1 MTMRKIL
8 VLLLS
13 LCCVAAYGQRSD
25 MRRGNRQ
32 FRKGR
37 YMQADLYYRKA
48 LIQDSTWFVG
58 RYNLGNT
65 LYREGDIQGAAAQYA
80 AGRDAAMAS
89 PYAASY
95 LFNMGDA
102 AIAAHD
108 WQSAVTAFGQ
118 CLLLTP
124 DDYEAKEN
132 YIYARNM
139 LLQNQQNQDQNQDQD
154 QQDQN
159 QDQQQNQNQDQQDQQ
174 NQDQNQDQQNQDQD
188 QDQNQDQQQNQGS
201 QGQAGIT
208 QQQANQMLQAIQ
220 EKERQTQEKVDAQRA
235 AAQGTRRREKNW

>member
-139 LLQNQQNQDQNQDQD
+139 LLQNQDQDQQDQNQDQD
-154 QQDQN
+154 QQD
-159 QDQQQNQNQDQQDQQ
+159 Q